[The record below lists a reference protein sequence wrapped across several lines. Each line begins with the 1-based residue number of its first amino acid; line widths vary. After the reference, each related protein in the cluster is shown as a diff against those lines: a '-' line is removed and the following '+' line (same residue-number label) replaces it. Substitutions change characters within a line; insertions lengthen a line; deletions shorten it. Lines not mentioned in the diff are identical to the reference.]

1 MPGLPKGRAECLAE
15 NHRDG
20 MASLVDRWWVHPMRI
35 VERMHRMLDGM
46 PEEGQITLPVCLLRA
61 WLDDETIPEGTPT
74 QATASPM
81 PDPGLTVAQVAA
93 HIGREESTI
102 RGWVGEGRFPGAF
115 KLGREWRIPRE
126 DLAQALNTG
135 GGNEAGRAR
144 EPEITGRGDL
154 AAWRKERAR

>member
-1 MPGLPKGRAECLAE
+1 VRL
-15 NHRDG
+15 D
-20 MASLVDRWWVHPMRI
+20 
-35 VERMHRMLDGM
+35 ERMRRMLDGM

-126 DLAQALNTG
+126 DLAHALTPRGENQT
-135 GGNEAGRAR
+135 EFTRD
-144 EPEITGRGDL
+144 PEITGRGDL
-154 AAWRKERAR
+154 TAWRKGRKR